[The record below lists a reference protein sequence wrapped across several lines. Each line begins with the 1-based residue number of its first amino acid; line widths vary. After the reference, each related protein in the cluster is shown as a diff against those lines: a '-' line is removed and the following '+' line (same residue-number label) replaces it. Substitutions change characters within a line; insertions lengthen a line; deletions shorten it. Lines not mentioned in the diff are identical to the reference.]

1 MYDVTDVTSPELVQV
16 FHLSPESETKNPVV
30 AYEDRTLGEI
40 DAESII
46 FFDEESSPSGKAA
59 ILFAGAWSTTTS
71 FREFDCGA
79 SEEVAEPSS
88 EEPDDADAE
97 PVETDSTPSS
107 GIFLKGSLLALTTSV
122 IMFLAM

>member
-71 FREFDCGA
+71 FWEFDCGA

-107 GIFLKGSLLALTTSV
+107 GIFLKGPLLALATSV

>member
-71 FREFDCGA
+71 FWEFDCGA
-79 SEEVAEPSS
+79 YEEVAEPSS

-107 GIFLKGSLLALTTSV
+107 GVFLKGSLLALTTSV